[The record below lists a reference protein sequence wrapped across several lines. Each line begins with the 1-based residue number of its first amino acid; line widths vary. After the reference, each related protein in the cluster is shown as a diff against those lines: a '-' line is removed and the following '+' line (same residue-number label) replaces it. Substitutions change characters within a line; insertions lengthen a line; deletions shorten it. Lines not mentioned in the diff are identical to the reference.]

1 MIRYMFYVC
10 NETKFMSF
18 YHTTS
23 LLLTSVTI
31 LGFYLLAKE
40 FLRKTVGDGWSRMYI
55 TSQMQFLMDSG
66 VKAEKV

>member
-1 MIRYMFYVC
+1 
-10 NETKFMSF
+10 MSF

-55 TSQMQFLMDSG
+55 TSQMQFLMDSS